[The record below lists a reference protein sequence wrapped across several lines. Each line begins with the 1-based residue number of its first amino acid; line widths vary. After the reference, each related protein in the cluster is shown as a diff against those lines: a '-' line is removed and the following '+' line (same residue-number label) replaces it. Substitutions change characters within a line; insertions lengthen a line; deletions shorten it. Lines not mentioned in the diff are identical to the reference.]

1 MVVNIQKIAKSK
13 EKSKKTL
20 KLVKEAESLTKPYSD
35 INLKE
40 WKNYNHILTDSLW
53 EFTSREKKNGHK
65 YDYHGNYI
73 PQIAQQLFERFTKK
87 DDIVLDL
94 FFGSGTSGIEA
105 LNMNRRCIG
114 VELKSDLVDYVKG
127 KFTPKD
133 LVTKINILNGDS
145 ASKSIQDRI
154 KSRLEIMGKDQ
165 AQFLILHPPYDDII
179 KFSDDPKDLSN
190 CKSTEEFYKLFEEV
204 ADNGYKMLEKG
215 RFAALIIGDKYQ
227 NGELIPLSF
236 KCMEKMNNLGFITK
250 SIIVKN
256 IEGNEKA
263 KGKNSNLWRYR
274 ALYGGFYI
282 FKHEYIILFQKI

>member
-13 EKSKKTL
+13 EKSQKTL
-20 KLVKEAESLTKPYSD
+20 KLVKENESLTKPYSD

-87 DDIVLDL
+87 DDIILDL

-105 LNMNRRCIG
+105 LNMHRRCIG
-114 VELKSDLVDYVKG
+114 VELKSDLVDYVKE
-127 KFTPKD
+127 KFTQKD

-145 ASKSIQDRI
+145 SSKSIQDRI

-190 CKSTEEFYKLFEEV
+190 CKSTEEFYKLFEKV
-204 ADNGYKMLEKG
+204 AANGYKMLEKG